1 MRTPL
6 LLLVLVILGGTI
18 GPPSASAGTI
28 TYDGDAFGFI
38 ASPGE
43 GNHIRLDRT
52 TDCDSLPAP
61 CVRFNDVLP
70 ATAPAAC
77 VDTGFTGIVCPLPT
91 SVTVDLGDKI
101 DYYRDWDGPS
111 VVHAGTGEDLLNGAA
126 GNDQLFGDVGGDSLV
141 GGPGDDRVDGGPGT
155 DFLDSYLA
163 DFEWP
168 ADPSDSAGTDVLIG
182 GAGADIASYAERL
195 DPLTLSKDG
204 RANDGA
210 DGEHDNIADDVEE
223 VRAGHGD
230 DALVGGPRADQ
241 LRGGDGDDVMT
252 GAGGQDYVDGGDG
265 DDAVAGGDGEDG
277 VAGGGGSDLVVG
289 GTGSDALFGEYLN
302 GCAASIIGC
311 SDGDDEI
318 RAQDGGRDAVDCG
331 GGEDAAYVDP
341 VDVLGDYAW
350 CEGVAGAAA
359 QSCAQVPRSVRPTCR
374 IVMRALKSCA
384 NTRGAKKTRC
394 LKRAV
399 KRASK
404 SCRKR
409 FRGRHRRSCL
419 RSVRGILK

>member
-1 MRTPL
+1 MKTPL
-6 LLLVLVILGGTI
+6 LLLLVMLGGAI

-28 TYDGDAFGFI
+28 TFNGGAFAFT

-52 TDCDSLPAP
+52 TDCQTLPAP
-61 CVRFNDVLP
+61 CVLFNDVLTT
-70 ATAPAAC
+70 TAPAAC
-77 VDTGFTGIVCPLPT
+77 LDTGFTGILCPLPT
-91 SVTVDLGDKI
+91 SVTVALGDKI

-111 VVHAGTGEDLLNGAA
+111 VVHAGPGEDLINGAE
-126 GNDQLFGDVGGDSLV
+126 GNDVLFGEVGGDSLV

-155 DFLDSYLA
+155 DFLDSYLV

-182 GAGADIASYAERL
+182 GAGADIASYEQRL
-195 DPLTLSKDG
+195 DQLMLSKDG

-210 DGEHDNIADDVEE
+210 DGENDTIADDVEE
-223 VRAGHGD
+223 VRGGHAD
-230 DALVGGPRADQ
+230 DALVGGPGADQ

-265 DDAVAGGDGEDG
+265 DDAVAGGDGDDG

-289 GTGSDALFGEYLN
+289 GPGRDALFGEYLN

-318 RAQDGGRDAVDCG
+318 RAQDGETDGIDCG
-331 GGEDAAYVDP
+331 GGEDAVYADP
-341 VDVLGDYAW
+341 VDALTPGAA
-350 CEGVAGAAA
+350 CEAVAGAAA

-374 IVMRALKSCA
+374 IVMRAVKACA
-384 NTRGAKKTRC
+384 DKRGAKQKRC
-394 LKRAV
+394 LERAV

-419 RSVRGILK
+419 RSVRRLVK